1 MNFLSSGTEKSSEQS
16 IKLGGTDTPQTQM
29 TNDTEIS
36 VSYSPKEYNQFLPNT
51 ILLQHFTK
59 IFLHLRRAVVRY
71 TFFKTFYLLLSIALQ
86 YLLLSTFK
94 KPTLQK
100 LHKNFSGEKAMISH
114 LPQNIQVQCMKCQ
127 TRHLS

>member
-71 TFFKTFYLLLSIALQ
+71 FLIKHFIY
-86 YLLLSTFK
+86 Y
-94 KPTLQK
+94 
-100 LHKNFSGEKAMISH
+100 
-114 LPQNIQVQCMKCQ
+114 
-127 TRHLS
+127 